1 MLMLNIHSWTEIF
14 LTGLSLQEFGFS
26 RIIEFAEKFNRVAG
40 QVYHHIK
47 KATESFE
54 NTLLAGRGINIHDM
68 LKKIQNIIINL
79 PNTILNFPK
88 MTKRILKVIDKYD
101 QETLPPTV
109 KKLEKLVDRVET
121 LFKDISTDIMTV
133 HDVSDNAE
141 MFKKYFS

>member
-1 MLMLNIHSWTEIF
+1 M
-14 LTGLSLQEFGFS
+14 QEFGFS

-40 QVYHHIK
+40 QVYHHIR

-54 NTLLAGRGINIHDM
+54 NTLLAGRGTNIHDM
-68 LKKIQNIIINL
+68 LRKLQNIITNL

-141 MFKKYFS
+141 MLTNIFLKMLSV